1 MPKNVAI
8 GLGALVVLAA
18 LMLVFMGSGTT
29 TPATESDTQTASAQ
43 EGLEG
48 STAGTADTN
57 GIFESSFAELMQRGG
72 SFECAFNE
80 TVDGANSS
88 GIVYVSGDKVRLNY
102 SAPAAEAGGAPIR
115 GAMIQKDNM
124 LHMWSDAMPQGIKMA
139 IPEGQSVTDAPM
151 SGGLFDNNIKMK
163 YDCKS
168 WTPNNAWFE
177 VPPTIEFMTL

>member
-8 GLGALVVLAA
+8 GLGALIVLAV

-29 TPATESDTQTASAQ
+29 TPVSEVDTQAAAVQ
-43 EGLEG
+43 EGIGQSGANAAE
-48 STAGTADTN
+48 TN

-80 TVDGANSS
+80 TVQGSNSS
-88 GIVYVSGDKVRLNY
+88 GVVYVSGEKVRLNF
-102 SAPAAEAGGAPIR
+102 SSSLPDAAEPTR
-115 GAMIQKDNM
+115 GAMIQKENT
-124 LHMWSDAMPQGIKMA
+124 LYMWSDAMPQGIKMA
-139 IPEGQSVTDAPM
+139 VPEGQSVTDAPM
-151 SGGLFDNNIKMK
+151 SGGMFDQNMKMK

-177 VPPTIEFMTL
+177 VPPTIEFMSL